1 MGEEWKGGEF
11 DIKVYLI
18 YFLTVFGFWRGNIHS
33 LAACAAA
40 SRFMSFPSDSTYYG
54 TRFHGDDLSGK
65 LYFTLQMMAMVGI
78 TMNIPGSY
86 GEEQLNIHSLAACAA
101 ASRFMSVAMHMRIW
115 RHFSL
120 NPEPSFAKTG
130 VNKAVNYCFY
140 ICVEN
145 VICGL
150 GWLLLA
156 TGVIAD
162 KADDTTKQKM
172 NHLSL

>member
-18 YFLTVFGFWRGNIHS
+18 YFLTVFGFWR
-33 LAACAAA
+33 
-40 SRFMSFPSDSTYYG
+40 DSTYYG

-65 LYFTLQMMAMVGI
+65 VYFTLQMMAMVGI

-86 GEEQLNIHSLAACAA
+86 GEEQPNIHALAACAA

-130 VNKAVNYCFY
+130 VNKVVNYCSY
-140 ICVEN
+140 ICAEK

>member
-1 MGEEWKGGEF
+1 MPVTAVAKMGEEWKGGEF

-78 TMNIPGSY
+78 MVNGRGRADPMIFL
-86 GEEQLNIHSLAACAA
+86 LNEGISTSILAGN
-101 ASRFMSVAMHMRIW
+101 F
-115 RHFSL
+115 
-120 NPEPSFAKTG
+120 
-130 VNKAVNYCFY
+130 
-140 ICVEN
+140 
-145 VICGL
+145 
-150 GWLLLA
+150 
-156 TGVIAD
+156 
-162 KADDTTKQKM
+162 
-172 NHLSL
+172 LSLVECKKKRAKMRGGEYWDTLLTGISSPH